1 MDEAYLIGYSWRMDS
16 AASILR
22 YARLRAGLSQ
32 AALAAATGTSQ
43 ATISAYENGTKEP
56 AVATLSRLLAATGMR
71 LAAEP
76 SADTMVAPS
85 PAELR
90 RRGRVLVDVLDLAA
104 SLPSRH
110 DLDTRYPVLKR
121 GA

>member
-1 MDEAYLIGYSWRMDS
+1 MES

-22 YARLRAGLSQ
+22 HARRRAGLSQ

-43 ATISAYENGTKEP
+43 ATISAYESGAKDP

-71 LAAEP
+71 LRAAPAPRAVVMP
-76 SADTMVAPS
+76 SAS
-85 PAELR
+85 ELR
-90 RRGRVLVDVLDLAA
+90 RRGRVLADVLDLAA

-110 DLDTRYPVLKR
+110 APQMAFPPLKR
-121 GA
+121 TA